1 MITEKINPTRFYFS
15 DIKSGLVVFLV
26 ALPLC
31 LGISFASGAPVF
43 AGIVAGVIGGIITG
57 FLSNSA
63 LGVSGPAAGLT
74 VIVAT
79 SITQLGGAD
88 FYSTFLSVVVISGI
102 FQFIAGYIKAGVIA
116 HYFPST
122 VIKGMLA
129 AIGIILIL
137 TQVPHALGYDKNPE
151 GEWLNY
157 MGKKQSFIGEILL
170 AVKFHTMGALIISI
184 VSILILIFW
193 EIKTLKKYSMFKF
206 IPGAVVVVVI
216 GVLLNEIF
224 QIFYPD
230 WVLHNEDY
238 ERIGAKPHENNHL
251 VKVPSFD
258 TSLPWGGILIFPN
271 FEQIGNISIWLLG
284 LKIAIVAS
292 LETLLCVEA
301 TDKIDPEKRVTPV
314 NRELKAQGIGNILSG
329 LLGGIPIT
337 QVVVRSTANLE
348 AGSKSK
354 WSAVYHGVFLLFFAL
369 FLPNFL
375 NKIPLAS
382 LAAILILIGYKLTK
396 ISLYQEAYQ
405 KGFFNYTPFIITIL
419 AILFTDLLIGILIGS
434 CVAIF
439 FILRANIK
447 NPFKVEILNDSKG
460 AEYHYLKLSEE
471 MSFLNTAKLKLTLNQ
486 LKPNC
491 TVKIDGSN
499 SVMIDENV
507 VETIRDFCENAKTKN
522 IKVELKGIVT
532 KY

>member
-43 AGIVAGVIGGIITG
+43 AGIVAGVIGGIVTG

-157 MGKKQSFIGEILL
+157 MGKKQSFVGEILL
-170 AVKFHTMGALIISI
+170 AVKFHTKGALIISI

-193 EIKTLKKYSMFKF
+193 ENKTLKKYSLFKF

-258 TSLPWGGILIFPN
+258 TSMPWGGILIFPN
-271 FEQIGNISIWLLG
+271 FEQIGNISIWLMG

-314 NRELKAQGIGNILSG
+314 NRELKAQGVGNILSG

-348 AGSKSK
+348 AGAKSK

-369 FLPNFL
+369 LLPNFL
-375 NKIPLAS
+375 NKIPLSS

-434 CVAIF
+434 SVAIF

-447 NPFKVEILNDSKG
+447 NPFKFEILYDSEG
-460 AEYHYLKLSEE
+460 AEIHYLKLSEE
-471 MSFLNTAKLKLTLNQ
+471 MSFLNAAKLKLTLNH